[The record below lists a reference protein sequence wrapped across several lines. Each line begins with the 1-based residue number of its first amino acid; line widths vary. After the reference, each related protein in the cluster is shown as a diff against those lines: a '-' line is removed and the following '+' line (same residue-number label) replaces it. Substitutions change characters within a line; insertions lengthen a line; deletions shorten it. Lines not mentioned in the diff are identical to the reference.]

1 MTDIKKVAV
10 LGSGV
15 MGSGIAAVLANAGL
29 EVLLL
34 DIVPKD
40 ATDRNMLAKGAIE
53 KQLKANPSGF
63 THKTNAKRII
73 PGNLEDDLEKL
84 RECDWIIEVV
94 IEKLEIKHATYHTIE
109 QYRKDGSIVSS
120 NTSTLPLHVLIAPM
134 PERFKRDFLIT
145 HFFNPPRFLPLLEV
159 TGGATCDPAT
169 VQRIADFAD
178 KRLGRGIVWVKDTPG
193 FIANRIGVYWLMV
206 GLLTAIEMG
215 IDVEDADAVMSKPI
229 GVPKTG
235 IFGLFDLIGID
246 LMPLIAKEMLHNLP
260 DSDAF
265 VKLYHEPELV
275 KKLIAEG
282 YTGRKGKGGFYRLN
296 KGADGKKSKETLSL
310 KTGEYRPEKKSKLES
325 VDVAKAGLAALVS
338 HHDIGGQYA
347 KRVLVQTLHYAA
359 SLVPEISDDILGID
373 EAMRLGYNWKYGP
386 FELIDRLSVKSK
398 IDGAK
403 FLATACQEMGL
414 GIPPLLEHVMKDGGG
429 KFYQEDATSFFRIC
443 VKDWQDGGTSPI
455 YNEII
460 RPQGQWTLKEKKQG
474 RQPIAKNGSA
484 QLWDLGD
491 GIAGFELTTKA
502 NTFDNEVLSL
512 LQKSTEIVKKDF
524 RGLVIGTDGND
535 FSFGANIGFFLYVA
549 NLAAWDM
556 LSGIIRQGQQAFM
569 DLKYAPFPVVTA
581 LNGRALG
588 GGCEL
593 NLHADAVQ
601 AHSESYPGLV
611 EVGIGVIPGWGGC
624 KEMLWRH
631 MAASHSPL
639 AGESKSATRDSVGG
653 ASPHDSAI
661 ASGSTSSAPPHG
673 GSKGIMLPGGP
684 MPAIS
689 KVFEYIAMAKVAM
702 SAEEAREM
710 LILNAAS
717 RITPNRARV
726 LHDAKARCLELAEG
740 YTPPVPHTVRLP
752 GATGKAA
759 LMMALEMYREQG
771 KATPHDMV
779 VGEAVASVLTGG
791 STDITEETTEQR
803 LLDLEHEYFVEL
815 VKSKATMA
823 RIEHMLEFSKPLRN

>member
-15 MGSGIAAVLANAGL
+15 MGSGIAAVVANAGIS
-29 EVLLL
+29 VYLL
-34 DIVPKD
+34 DIVPEE
-40 ATDRNMLAKGAIE
+40 ATDRNALAKGAID

-63 THKTNAKRII
+63 THKENARLIT

-84 RECDWIIEVV
+84 GECDWIIEVV
-94 IEKLEIKHATYHTIE
+94 IEKLEIKHATYQKIE
-109 QYRKDGSIVSS
+109 QYRKDGSVVSS
-120 NTSTLPLHVLIAPM
+120 NTSTLPLHVLIEPM

-159 TGGATCDPAT
+159 TGGTTCDPTT
-169 VQRIADFAD
+169 VKRIADFAD

-215 IDVEDADAVMSKPI
+215 IDVEDADAVMGKPI

-235 IFGLFDLIGID
+235 VFGLFDLIGID

-260 DSDAF
+260 ESDAF
-265 VKLYHEPELV
+265 VKLYSEPELV

-282 YTGRKGKGGFYRLN
+282 YTGRKGKGGFYRPN
-296 KGADGKKSKETLSL
+296 KAADGKKTKETLDL
-310 KTGEYRPEKKSKLES
+310 KTGDYRAEKKSKLES
-325 VDVAKAGLAALVS
+325 ADAAKAGLAALVS
-338 HHDIGGQYA
+338 HTDIGGQYA
-347 KRVLVQTLHYAA
+347 KRVLVATLHYTA

-373 EAMRLGYNWKYGP
+373 EAMRHGYNWKYGP
-386 FELIDRLSVKSK
+386 FELIDRLSVKGKAFGS
-398 IDGAK
+398 DL
-403 FLATACQEMGL
+403 LAAACVEAGL
-414 GIPPLLEHVMKDGGG
+414 SVPPLLKAAQGKSFYKEEGTQ
-429 KFYQEDATSFFRIC
+429 KFYLTASGEYAPLPTQEGV
-443 VKDWQDGGTSPI
+443 VKLVDVK
-455 YNEII
+455 
-460 RPQGQWTLKEKKQG
+460 RG
-474 RQPIAKNGSA
+474 RQPIIKNGSA

-491 GIAGFELTTKA
+491 GIACFELTTKA
-502 NTFDNEVLSL
+502 NTFDNEVLTL

-524 RGLVIGTDGND
+524 KGLVIGTDAAD

-549 NLAAWDM
+549 NLAAWEM
-556 LSGIIRQGQQAFM
+556 LSGIIRQGQDAFM
-569 DLKYAPFPVVTA
+569 GLKYAPFPVVTA
-581 LNGRALG
+581 LAGRALG

-601 AHSESYPGLV
+601 AHIESYPGLV

-624 KEMLWRH
+624 KELLWRH
-631 MAASHSPL
+631 IALQERVKQQVM
-639 AGESKSATRDSVGG
+639 AGEKPEARM
-653 ASPHDSAI
+653 PQ
-661 ASGSTSSAPPHG
+661 
-673 GSKGIMLPGGP
+673 GP

-689 KVFEYIAMAKVAM
+689 KVFETIALAKVAM
-702 SAEEAREM
+702 SAQEAQEL

-717 RITPNRARV
+717 RITPNRAR
-726 LHDAKARCLELAEG
+726 LLLDAKARCLALAEG
-740 YTPPVPHTVRLP
+740 YAPPVPHTVRLP
-752 GATGKAA
+752 GPSGKAA
-759 LMMALEMYREQG
+759 LMMALEGFREQG

-791 STDITEETTEQR
+791 MTDITEEVTEQR
-803 LLDLEHEYFVEL
+803 LLDLEHDHFIEL
-815 VKSKATMA
+815 VKTKATMA